1 MNGNL
6 KRHRPDIMAIGE
18 GKALAI
24 MPEDPMGVWV
34 HIQEVRDLLDVK
46 DRTIHDYED
55 NYLPRPKTMSV
66 KSWMIGSPETGEQ
79 WVYDAEEVD
88 RVIAAKDNEIADLK
102 KKLAEYEDC
111 AANACAERDDNQT
124 AIDELNAENAAL
136 KKQLAQFRTCWMP
149 SPRRM
154 RRSPR

>member
-1 MNGNL
+1 MQDNL
-6 KRHRPDIMAIGE
+6 RRHRPDIMVIGG

-55 NYLPRPKTMSV
+55 NYLPRPKTLEL
-66 KSWMIGSPETGEQ
+66 KSWEMGSPETGEQ

-88 RVIAAKDNEIADLK
+88 RVIAAKDAEIEELK
-102 KKLAEYEDC
+102 AIRKRLEE
-111 AANACAERDDNQT
+111 ANANLEKRNDSIYN
-124 AIDELNAENAAL
+124 EWKAL
-136 KKQLAQFRTCWMP
+136 FEKSRVIFEEVQRIAHAR
-149 SPRRM
+149 
-154 RRSPR
+154 

>member
-1 MNGNL
+1 MSENL

-24 MPEDPMGVWV
+24 MPEDPMGVWC

-46 DRTIHDYED
+46 DRTIRDYED
-55 NYLPRPKTMSV
+55 NYLPRPKSMSV
-66 KSWMIGSPETGEQ
+66 KCWMIGSPETGEQ

-102 KKLAEYEDC
+102 KKLAEYEVC
-111 AANACAERDDNQT
+111 AGQ
-124 AIDELNAENAAL
+124 
-136 KKQLAQFRTCWMP
+136 
-149 SPRRM
+149 
-154 RRSPR
+154 